1 LDEHSQEEWKIFYMN
16 PSTLWRNLS
25 FRIKLGILMSGLALA
40 TVFLSTSISNQREKE
55 YFHHTL
61 VDQADLLLETISLS
75 IRDPLYRLQLDELNE
90 ITASFRDDPGVT
102 FFIIYDHEGR
112 ILSDSN
118 ETAITYSQDIN
129 PLGLKLV
136 SLESGHVYMQWERN
150 QLVSGRA
157 VRIGDQT
164 IGAVATGLS
173 LQKLDEQI
181 STATRQ
187 HIAVAFITVFFG
199 SVLAFL
205 LARQVTNPVKELGIV
220 AAQMAEGD
228 LTRRVQIDAKDEIGK
243 LGEVFNLMASAI
255 QQREQALRNLARNLE
270 QEVEERTATLREQ
283 TKTLEHMA
291 VTDPLTKILNR
302 RRFFELADLELERA
316 TRFGHPLALV
326 VIDADHFKN
335 INDTFGHP
343 IGDQVL
349 VSLAQLCQR
358 NIRNIDIFGRYG
370 GEEFILLLPETECTE
385 AFEIAERL
393 RKIVATT
400 VQEIEGNKISLT
412 LSMGI
417 SYSDSVQKPSLSSLV
432 SWADQALYQSKQSGR
447 NMVTIWKQENDILA

>member
-16 PSTLWRNLS
+16 LSTLWRNLS

-335 INDTFGHP
+335 INDTVKTKKTPHKA
-343 IGDQVL
+343 V
-349 VSLAQLCQR
+349 
-358 NIRNIDIFGRYG
+358 
-370 GEEFILLLPETECTE
+370 
-385 AFEIAERL
+385 
-393 RKIVATT
+393 
-400 VQEIEGNKISLT
+400 
-412 LSMGI
+412 
-417 SYSDSVQKPSLSSLV
+417 
-432 SWADQALYQSKQSGR
+432 
-447 NMVTIWKQENDILA
+447 